1 MKKLVM
7 LLLCVLLAG
16 CTALLPPNDP
26 NAETVLFETP
36 APTAAPTPIPTPTE
50 EPTPTPAPS
59 PTPTPE
65 PTATPTE
72 EPTPTPEPTLD
83 PNRPMVALTFDD
95 GPNLSYTPQ
104 VLDLLEEYGVKG
116 TFFVVGSNLSDK
128 TKPLLQRMVDL
139 GCEIGMHGTKHEN
152 MTKVS
157 YATNVKRF
165 KEMREKISGQIEGG
179 YETHLLRP
187 PYGSVNK
194 SVKKACKEAEVAC
207 IRWSVDTRDW
217 SNKNAKTIFKI
228 VKNDTKNGSIILF
241 HDRLKSTVA
250 ALKDVIPW
258 LKEQGYDLVTVTELL
273 ESGGVPIEYGKDYR
287 YKEIP

>member
-16 CTALLPPNDP
+16 CTALIPPNDP
-26 NAETVLFETP
+26 NAENVLFETP
-36 APTAAPTPIPTPTE
+36 SPEPTGEPTPEPTEEPTPAPTPTPTPEPTPTPTE
-50 EPTPTPAPS
+50 EPTA
-59 PTPTPE
+59 TPE
-65 PTATPTE
+65 PTP
-72 EPTPTPEPTLD
+72 D
-83 PNRPMVALTFDD
+83 PNRKMVALTFDD
-95 GPNLSYTPQ
+95 GPNRTYTPE
-104 VLDLLEEYGVKG
+104 VLDLLEKYGVKG
-116 TFFVVGSNLSDK
+116 TFFVVGSNLSEA

-165 KEMREKISGQIEGG
+165 KEMRERISAQIEGG
-179 YETHLLRP
+179 YDTHLLRP

-194 SVKKACKEAEVAC
+194 SVKKACREAEVAC

-217 SNKNAKTIFKI
+217 SNKNAKTIVKI
-228 VKNDTKNGSIILF
+228 VKNDTTNGSIILF

-258 LKEQGYDLVTVTELL
+258 LIEQGYDLVTVTELL
-273 ESGGVPIEYGKDYR
+273 ESGGEPIEYGKDYR
-287 YKEIP
+287 CKKIP